1 MIKKRLS
8 VLLMCIALFFAVAG
22 CFGFGTIS
30 INEAQ
35 NPYSSIKTENILTVE
50 NSTSDN
56 QYVVCDGAAYLLN
69 QETFCVESWEENQSI
84 GFDKNNK
91 LELIFLKD
99 SLSRLSSF
107 AVNSEKIASILTA
120 EKVGDQVCID
130 IVDER
135 NKVSISTSLDAEYT
149 LGESAL
155 NSNNRL
161 SFENGN
167 FKSENARSQTSFMAA
182 QVNTTAKI
190 LYIKGG
196 KFTLGGTKEYTGV
209 SGYRGIYVSEGELT
223 IESGIAFSTFTT
235 ETNGSAVYQKA
246 GTVNSYATYTNCTGI
261 SGSAIYSD
269 SGTLN
274 ILGGSFEENSST
286 SSGGA
291 VYAKGTLN
299 VDSAEFTNNHSD
311 ANGGAVYF
319 GSTTL
324 DCTLTDTTF
333 ALNDAVHGGAFYTY
347 GTTHGTD
354 VNFHK
359 NTATKNGGAGVVYSS
374 AYVEFTGGTVE
385 LNTAGEN
392 GGAFSATGA
401 NGSML
406 FEDVNFH
413 SNSASSHGGALNS
426 NGTLTVTG
434 GVHIDNT
441 AVKNG
446 GFLYTG
452 NATVALG
459 GFTASNCTAV
469 KGGFVY
475 ASGSNNNIEVEVCEI
490 KECSATIGGAIYT
503 FYNLY
508 ISESNIHDNEATSGS
523 GGAIYLD
530 TAGDLYLG
538 ESTIEDNTAYSNG
551 GAVFST
557 GINCNIVLNG
567 THVIGNSAQNGGAIY
582 SGCGAS
588 ITGGTI
594 SGNSASVSGGVL
606 HMGNVT
612 SSILDCEIYEN
623 TAGDKG
629 GVVYASGQ
637 SSSLSI
643 GEGCEVHDNSA
654 NVEGGVVYSYNAVE
668 IYDSDF
674 QKNSA
679 GSGGAIFTPIGTTS
693 VTISNTDFTEHTA
706 GSLGGAVHC
715 YGTLSVNACSMSD
728 NTASAGGA
736 IYAGTATL
744 DAVDFYR
751 NKANGAGGAI
761 YGLNSITLA
770 DNVLDNNSAA
780 NLGGTIY
787 CSGSV
792 TATVLFLTNSS
803 LTATGDTARSG
814 GAIYAEGDVSVIDG
828 EISNVTTPTNGA
840 IYSEGNVSLTRIQAT
855 ENTAAYG
862 GLIYTDQT
870 SSAVTLTDCTV
881 SKHSAYTGG
890 VIYTAGKVEISGGS
904 YNENFVL
911 DDVSTNRGAVVF
923 ITGSEL
929 TVSNTTMNKNTAE
942 AGAAICV
949 ATISNT
955 ATITNCTM
963 NENSVL
969 NFGGAIYTAANMTLD
984 DVILQTNSADTGGAL
999 YVARNTTSG
1008 ESVVTLASVLMS
1020 GNTATWGGAAA
1031 TIGRATLV
1039 MAGGEV
1045 KNNTATNT
1053 GGAFYGS
1060 GKIQITAGTISGNSA
1075 KFGGAIDSSGEVE
1088 MTNGTISGNTASN
1101 YGGAIQTAG
1110 KVTLSG
1116 GNITSNTV
1124 TSTEGTKTLGGAVY
1138 GSGRTSEITLSGANI
1153 SGNSAEN
1160 GTVVYTFGTVVNVS
1174 GGTISANN
1182 DGSNVFFLV
1191 GEVTFTM
1198 TGGSIINHSGFGAV
1212 VYSAGGATIDFQG
1225 GSISNNSLQGI
1236 NVNGSTGIVKI
1247 SGGEIS
1253 GNTCSADGAGINVSG
1268 GFDLEITGGQICGNT
1283 STQGKGGGIYAT
1295 GDISLANC
1303 LVEGNTAYLD
1313 GGGIYVFGD
1322 ITMTLMSVNNN
1333 TSQTGS
1339 GGAIYLYGVI
1349 DFVLDQGTISGNTAY
1364 VDGGGVYSAY
1374 SGCTMTM
1381 TVAEISDNTAVNGGG
1396 IYSSGTLTIN
1406 SGTISGN
1413 TATNYGG
1420 AVYFC
1425 GPTFTFTEGDFID
1438 NSATVSGGGI
1448 AVIGAT
1454 STFGMS
1460 GGRVYYNTSDKGGGV
1475 YCSGIMNFSG
1485 GYVSDNE
1492 ASTAGGG
1499 IFLFNEAYL
1508 TISGTA
1514 SLNDNLCGSE
1524 GGGIYAETD
1533 TIIVDIVGGN
1543 ISYNHSSGNG
1553 GAVFIQQSTLNVS
1566 GGNIVLNSA
1575 GNRGGA
1581 FYVTNKGTINI
1592 SSGTFEDNSAVTA
1605 GVVYYNTGS
1614 TINVTGG
1621 SFVSNTASGSGGVFS
1636 GGGSIYIG
1644 ELYDLEFSGNTASN
1658 GDDIYLS
1665 TANYLRITD
1674 ELSTDISVYKYGRK
1688 TFENE
1693 DIPATYIAYSEDDDC
1708 LLSAYHHLKLEN
1720 MPSGAGLDCGNLKP
1734 NYLVIVTKYTITF
1747 SVNNG
1752 SYGSVGASSISVPTG
1767 SVVTTSGNTLSVA
1780 DYVITAT
1787 PAADTADC
1795 EYDFVSWSI
1804 SSGTVIESAT
1814 SITATFS
1821 ATVVKQSYTVTF
1833 VASPTSYG
1841 SVSTTEITVEE
1852 GTSFTTSG
1860 TTLTIAGQTIT
1871 ATPKTDTTQ
1880 YSYSFGSWSS
1890 TSGTITADTT
1900 ITARFQRVT
1909 RQYVVRYKSNGGFI
1923 EVNTSSSAMTNGAE
1937 MPLTLDYGT
1946 DLITAFDAVAT
1957 ITLAGNTFVG
1967 WSLSSSGAGLV
1978 STVNGTMT
1986 VYAVWGTSVYTVYN
2000 DSSDLIVKV
2009 GSVNILS
2016 GQSLDA
2022 VEGEDW
2028 SVYLPR
2034 SYSSNSGM
2042 YTYHTLYLNG
2052 IKQGSSESGSKTI
2065 TGTITCE
2072 TTFTSVK
2079 TQSKYVIS
2087 EMDIELEEDQREATF
2102 TVWLDDKFKKLQ
2114 EQNEGEVDFEGV
2126 SFS

>member
-1 MIKKRLS
+1 
-8 VLLMCIALFFAVAG
+8 MCIALFFAVAG

-30 INEAQ
+30 INESQ
-35 NPYSSIKTENILTVE
+35 NLYSSTKTENILTVE

-69 QETFCVESWEENQSI
+69 QVTFCVESWEENQSI
-84 GFDKNNK
+84 RFDKNNK

-99 SLSRLSSF
+99 SLSGLSSF

-196 KFTLGGTKEYTGV
+196 KFTLGGTKEYTGIA
-209 SGYRGIYVSEGELT
+209 GYRGIYVSEGELT
-223 IESGIAFSTFTT
+223 IESGITFSTFTT

-246 GTVNSYATYTNCTGI
+246 GTVNSYATYKNCTGT
-261 SGSAIYSD
+261 SGPAIYSD

-274 ILGGSFEENSST
+274 ICGGLFEENSST
-286 SSGGA
+286 NNGGA

-347 GTTHGTD
+347 GTTHGTN
-354 VNFHK
+354 VNFHG
-359 NTATKNGGAGVVYSS
+359 NTATKNGGAGVLYSS
-374 AYVEFTGGTVE
+374 VFAEFSGGTVE
-385 LNTAGEN
+385 LNTAGGD

-401 NGSML
+401 NSSML
-406 FEDVNFH
+406 FDGVNFN

-426 NGTLTVTG
+426 NGTLTVNG
-434 GVHIDNT
+434 GVHTDNT
-441 AVKNG
+441 AAKNG

-452 NATVALG
+452 NATVILG

-469 KGGFVY
+469 KGGFIY
-475 ASGSNNNIEVEVCEI
+475 ASGSSSNIEVEVCEI

-538 ESTIEDNTAYSNG
+538 SSTIEDNTAHSNG

-557 GINCNIVLNG
+557 GTNCNIVLNG
-567 THVIGNSAQNGGAIY
+567 THVIGNSATYGGAIY

-594 SGNSASVSGGVL
+594 SGNSATGSGGVL
-606 HMGNVT
+606 YMGNVI

-629 GVVYASGQ
+629 GVVYASSQ

-668 IYDSDF
+668 IYDSNF

-706 GSLGGAVHC
+706 VSSGGAVHC
-715 YGTLSVNACSMSD
+715 YGTLSVNGCTMSD
-728 NTASAGGA
+728 NTAFAGGA
-736 IYAGTATL
+736 IYAGTVTL
-744 DAVDFYR
+744 DAVDFYG

-761 YGLNSITLA
+761 YGLTSVSLA
-770 DNVLDNNSAA
+770 DTILDNNSAE
-780 NLGGTIY
+780 NSGGTIY

-792 TATVLFLTNSS
+792 TASVLFLTNSS
-803 LTATGDTARSG
+803 LAATGETARSG

-828 EISNVTTPTNGA
+828 GISNITTPTNGA
-840 IYSEGNVSLTRIQAT
+840 IYCKGNVSLTRIQAT

-862 GLIYTDQT
+862 GLVYADQT

-911 DDVSTNRGAVVF
+911 EDVSTNRGAVVF

-949 ATISNT
+949 ATVSNT

-969 NFGGAIYTAANMTLD
+969 NFGGAIYTASNMTLN
-984 DVILQTNSADTGGAL
+984 DVILQTNSAGTGGAL
-999 YVARNTTSG
+999 YVARNTTDG

-1031 TIGRATLV
+1031 SIGKVTLV

-1045 KNNTATNT
+1045 KNNTATN

-1060 GKIQITAGTISGNSA
+1060 GKIQITAGTISWNSA
-1075 KFGGAIDSSGEVE
+1075 KFGGAIDSSGTLE
-1088 MTNGTISGNTASN
+1088 MTAGTISGNTASS

-1110 KVTLSG
+1110 KVILSG
-1116 GNITSNTV
+1116 GSITSNTV
-1124 TSTEGTKTLGGAVY
+1124 TSADGTTTLGGAVY
-1138 GSGRTSEITLSGANI
+1138 GSGRTSEITLSGVNI
-1153 SGNSAEN
+1153 SGNSAAN
-1160 GTVVYTFGTVVNVS
+1160 GSVVYTFGTVLNIS
-1174 GGTISANN
+1174 GGTIAENSG
-1182 DGSNVFFLV
+1182 GSHVFCLV
-1191 GEVTFTM
+1191 GEVAFTM
-1198 TGGSIINHSGFGAV
+1198 TGGSIINNTGSGAV
-1212 VYSAGGATIDFQG
+1212 VYSAGGATIDIQN
-1225 GSISNNSLQGI
+1225 GSISSNSLQGI

-1247 SGGEIS
+1247 SGGEIC
-1253 GNTCSADGAGINVSG
+1253 GNTTSFDGAGINVSG
-1268 GFDLEITGGQICGNT
+1268 GFDLEITGGKICGNT

-1303 LVEGNTAYLD
+1303 LVEDNTAYLD

-1339 GGAIYLYGVI
+1339 GGAIYLYGVV
-1349 DFVLDQGTISGNTAY
+1349 DFVLDQGKISGNTAY

-1381 TVAEISDNTAVNGGG
+1381 TVAEISNNTAVNGGG

-1420 AVYFC
+1420 AVYFR
-1425 GPTFTFTEGDFID
+1425 GPVFDFNDGDIID
-1438 NSATVSGGGI
+1438 NSATSFGGGI
-1448 AVIGAT
+1448 AVVGIT
-1454 STFGMS
+1454 STFNMN
-1460 GGRVYYNTSDKGGGV
+1460 GGRVHYNTSDQGGGV
-1475 YCSGIMNFSG
+1475 YCSGYMIFSDG
-1485 GYVSDNE
+1485 DVSSNE
-1492 ASTAGGG
+1492 ASTNGGG
-1499 IFLFNEAYL
+1499 IFLFGAAILSVYDASVLEN
-1508 TISGTA
+1508 TA
-1514 SLNDNLCGSE
+1514 GAN
-1524 GGGIYAETD
+1524 GGGIYAATK
-1533 TIIVDIVGGN
+1533 TIQVDILGGELN
-1543 ISYNHSSGNG
+1543 YNYAATNG
-1553 GAVFIQQSTLNVS
+1553 GAIFIQEAALDVTS
-1566 GGNIVLNSA
+1566 GTFHRNSS

-1581 FYVTNKGTINI
+1581 LYSATRGTIKI
-1592 SSGTFEDNSAVTA
+1592 SGGEFTENSSSTG
-1605 GVVYYNTGS
+1605 GVVYYNSGCDLT
-1614 TINVTGG
+1614 VTSGK
-1621 SFVSNTASGSGGVFS
+1621 FMYNTATGSGGVFS
-1636 GGGSIYIG
+1636 GAGTMYLGGDDY
-1644 ELYDLEFSGNTASN
+1644 ELEFLGNTASN
-1658 GDDIYLS
+1658 GDDINLS
-1665 TANYLRITD
+1665 QTSYIRMIGELYTD
-1674 ELSTDISVYKYGRK
+1674 VRVYKTSRK
-1688 TFENE
+1688 LFEAG
-1693 DIPATYIAYSEDDDC
+1693 DVSATYLAYSENNDY
-1708 LLSAYHHLKLEN
+1708 LLSAYYYLHLEN
-1720 MPSGAGLDCGNLKP
+1720 MPSGAGLDCGYLKP
-1734 NYLVIVTKYTITF
+1734 NYLVIVTQYTIDF
-1747 SVNNG
+1747 LVNNV
-1752 SYGSVGASSISVPTG
+1752 SYGYVNERSISVPIG
-1767 SVVTTSGNTLSVA
+1767 SVLTTSGNTLSVA
-1780 DYVITAT
+1780 NYVATAV
-1787 PAADTADC
+1787 PTADSADC
-1795 EYDFVSWSI
+1795 QYDFVSWSV
-1804 SSGTVIESAT
+1804 SSGTTVESHMT
-1814 SITATFS
+1814 VTATFS
-1821 ATVVKQSYTVTF
+1821 ATVTKQSYTVTIKPSN
-1833 VASPTSYG
+1833 VSYG
-1841 SVSTTEITVEE
+1841 SVSTTEITVED
-1852 GTSFTTSG
+1852 GTAYSVSG
-1860 TTLTIAGQTIT
+1860 DKLTIGGQIVT
-1871 ATPKTDTTQ
+1871 ATPKNDTTQ
-1880 YSYSFGSWSS
+1880 YDYRFDSWSVS
-1890 TSGTITADTT
+1890 SGTITDSIT
-1900 ITARFQRVT
+1900 ITAKFT
-1909 RQYVVRYKSNGGFI
+1909 RNVQVYVVKYYANGGYLEVDPKAEAISNGAMVQ
-1923 EVNTSSSAMTNGAE
+1923 VNLPYGADIASS
-1937 MPLTLDYGT
+1937 
-1946 DLITAFDAVAT
+1946 FDSIAT
-1957 ITLAGNTFVG
+1957 ISFTGNTFNG
-1967 WSLSSSGAGLV
+1967 WSTSNSSTSLAT
-1978 STVNGTMT
+1978 TVNGAMS
-1986 VYAVWGTSVYTVYN
+1986 VYAVWGTPVYKVNNY
-2000 DSSDLIVKV
+2000 SMLIVTV
-2009 GSVNILS
+2009 GGNKLFED
-2016 GQSLDA
+2016 QSID
-2022 VEGEDW
+2022 VFEGTSW
-2028 SVYLPR
+2028 SMTLPR
-2034 SYSSNSGM
+2034 TIDAEGV
-2042 YTYHTLYLNG
+2042 YTYHTLYVNG
-2052 IKQGSSESGSKTI
+2052 DEYASSISGQQIVTGKI
-2065 TGTITCE
+2065 TE
-2072 TTFTSVK
+2072 NTTFETVK
-2079 TQSKYVIS
+2079 TRSKYVPLPFASYECES
-2087 EMDIELEEDQREATF
+2087 EEKAAVF

-2114 EQNEGEVDFEGV
+2114 EQNESEVDFEGV